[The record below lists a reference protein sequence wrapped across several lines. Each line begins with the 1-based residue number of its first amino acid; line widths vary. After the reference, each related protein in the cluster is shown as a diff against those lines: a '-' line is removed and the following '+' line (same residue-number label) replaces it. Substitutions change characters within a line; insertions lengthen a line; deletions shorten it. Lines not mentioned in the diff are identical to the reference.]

1 MERGGGCTGY
11 IQSLKDATRVTGDC
25 ESPDVDVECQTQVL
39 CKRRMHS

>member
-1 MERGGGCTGY
+1 MERGEQYTGY

-25 ESPDVDVECQTQVL
+25 ESPDVDVECQTQAL